1 MKAFT
6 VMLCAALLG
15 AALPAQTARADAV
28 VSIDYFYD
36 SLAPYGD
43 WVYVDGYGYTFV
55 PAVAYDDPGWY
66 PYSDGYWA
74 YTPAGWTWISYEDWG
89 WATYHYGR
97 WIRVHHRWHWVPGY
111 DWAPAWVSWRWS
123 DSHVGWAPLPPEAR
137 WSMRVGFSSWTDSY
151 YDVGP
156 AYYNFV
162 PVNLFV
168 RRGSLRPYIIDR
180 STNITYIDR
189 SVNVTNIT
197 YQQNVVNNIFVGGP
211 DVAQV
216 ERLAGGQV
224 RRLDLRRDDTR
235 FQRQLA
241 TGADAQRADRTAFSR
256 IEGDQLVVAAPTVKQ
271 DDRPRL
277 PEKVRERIERPEIDR
292 GWRDVNN
299 PQLAEKYR
307 RKQHEEMVKT
317 APKELPAKEP
327 VVVTSTVPPPAVGRV
342 LKPQERLG
350 AVERPDPSR
359 IEEEV
364 RKAKPESPGMK
375 PREAPGQPGVAET
388 PPASPGLE
396 RKPGGKRPDLT
407 PGVAEKT
414 PPQPRLMPPGK
425 ATAED
430 DADRKKPVARIPGGK
445 KVEDTP
451 PSAPTAEPPTRMPAP
466 PVEPPRVE
474 RAVPEGRPS
483 LPERPTLPQVRP
495 MPKARPVLPEQGR
508 PALPEGLPMQKARP
522 VLPDQERPSL
532 PKPRT
537 LPDARTSL
545 PPPERPKLPEARPA
559 LPTPERPR
567 LPEAPPA
574 PKKRSNL
581 PGDERPNLP
590 QARSIPKAMQP
601 EVSPRVA
608 FSVPEVRS
616 TPRIAAPQVQPR
628 MAAPKQPTPVPRVAP
643 QPKPAAPQVQ
653 VRPLAPVPQRPLKPV
668 PATVED
674 EKKKKVR

>member
-36 SLAPYGD
+36 SLSPYGD

-111 DWAPAWVSWRWS
+111 EWAPAWVSWRWS

-137 WSMRVGFSSWTDSY
+137 WSIRIGFSSWTDSY
-151 YDVGP
+151 YDIGP
-156 AYYNFV
+156 AYYNFI
-162 PVNLFV
+162 PVNHFV

-216 ERLAGGQV
+216 ERLAGAKV
-224 RRLDLRRDDTR
+224 RRLDLRRDDSR

-241 TGADAQRADRTAFSR
+241 IAPGTAPADRSVLSR

-271 DDRPRL
+271 DERPRL
-277 PEKVRERIERPEIDR
+277 PEKVRERIDRPEIDR
-292 GWRDVNN
+292 GWRDVDN
-299 PQLAEKYR
+299 PQMAEKL
-307 RKQHEEMVKT
+307 RKKQREEITKT
-317 APKELPAKEP
+317 APEELPGKEP
-327 VVVTSTVPPPAVGRV
+327 AVVTSTIPPPAVGRV

-364 RKAKPESPGMK
+364 RKAKPERPGMK
-375 PREAPGQPGVAET
+375 PGEAPDQPGVAET
-388 PPASPGLE
+388 PPVTPGLE
-396 RKPGGKRPDLT
+396 AKPGSKRPGLA
-407 PGVAEKT
+407 PGVVEKT

-430 DADRKKPVARIPGGK
+430 DTDRRKPVARVPGGK

-451 PSAPTAEPPTRMPAP
+451 PGAPTAEPPIRMPA
-466 PVEPPRVE
+466 EPPRTE
-474 RAVPEGRPS
+474 RVVPEGRPTP
-483 LPERPTLPQVRP
+483 PERPTLPQVRP
-495 MPKARPVLPEQGR
+495 MPKARPVLPEQER
-508 PALPEGLPMQKARP
+508 PALPEGLPKQKARP

-532 PKPRT
+532 PKTRT
-537 LPDARTSL
+537 LP
-545 PPPERPKLPEARPA
+545 
-559 LPTPERPR
+559 PERPR
-567 LPEAPPA
+567 LPEARPAIPTPERPRVPEALPA
-574 PKKRSNL
+574 PKKRPNL

-601 EVSPRVA
+601 D
-608 FSVPEVRS
+608 VPQRIARS
-616 TPRIAAPQVQPR
+616 APELRPTPRIATPQMPQPR
-628 MAAPKQPTPVPRVAP
+628 VTV
-643 QPKPAAPQVQ
+643 QPKPVPQPRLAPPPRPVAPQVQ
-653 VRPLAPVPQRPLKPV
+653 VRPPAPVPQRPAAPP
-668 PATVED
+668 PAAADD